1 MSAPAGA
8 QYNAKVIKQ
17 RADISSEWKYSKGL
31 AVKID
36 NSIKP
41 ATGSNV
47 PATRSRGPE
56 PAAGDAKSSAAADV
70 RLSGISSQIKAS
82 GEGMP
87 IDAARISE
95 IKQAISEGRFT
106 VNAGA
111 IADRLIST
119 ARELVNTKR
128 QS

>member
-1 MSAPAGA
+1 M
-8 QYNAKVIKQ
+8 
-17 RADISSEWKYSKGL
+17 
-31 AVKID
+31 KID
-36 NSIKP
+36 NSTKP
-41 ATGSNV
+41 ATGNSI
-47 PATRSRGPE
+47 PATRSRSPE
-56 PAAGDAKSSAAADV
+56 PTAGNAKSGAAADV
-70 RLSGISSQIKAS
+70 HLSGLSAQIKAS

-106 VNAGA
+106 INAGA

-119 ARELVNTKR
+119 ARELVNTKQ